1 MIQKESKTFLYKKVY
16 QDLKDRIQN
25 GEYLRDALLPS
36 EREIGE
42 TYQVDRTTVRKA
54 LQLLVD
60 DALVE
65 KRAGKGTVVV
75 WRPLEASPQI
85 QVPFRPERKNGP
97 LAFLLP
103 KGDNNSS
110 RITQPFYAQLFYRA
124 QKECQKHGYTLIYS
138 TLDESDSFDELVRD
152 NGFSGVF
159 FVSNVSHRH
168 LDRALELQI
177 PSILVNSY
185 YEHMSSILSDNFSGT
200 YNACRYLI
208 ERGHKTIGIINGN
221 SRYTTNNER
230 YRGCITALR
239 EAGLSLKNEF
249 CLGGTS
255 WEFEAG
261 LAAVEQ
267 MLAKNAAYPTALVA
281 FNDRLALG
289 AIQAIHQAGL
299 KVPDDISIIGY
310 DNSDQAKYSMPRI
323 TTVEIH
329 ASLMAQTAARMLF
342 QQIDDY
348 EVLPVK
354 VLTPVELVEMDS
366 VRDLRTAAGN

>member
-1 MIQKESKTFLYKKVY
+1 MRYVISIIGKNGGTVVIPKESKTFLYKKVY
-16 QDLKDRIQN
+16 QDLKDRIQK

-60 DALVE
+60 EALVE

-75 WRPLEASPQI
+75 WRPSETTPQL
-85 QVPFRPERKNGP
+85 QAPSRPQRRNGP
-97 LAFLLP
+97 IAFLLP

-124 QKECQKHGYTLIYS
+124 EKECQKHGYTLIYS
-138 TLDESDSFDELVRD
+138 TLDESDSFDELVRA

-159 FVSNVSHRH
+159 FISNVSHRH
-168 LDRALELQI
+168 LDRALKLQI

-185 YEHMSSILSDNFSGT
+185 YEHMPSILSDNFSGT

-208 ERGHKTIGIINGN
+208 ERGHKTIGIINGD
-221 SRYTTNNER
+221 SRYTTSNER
-230 YRGCITALR
+230 CRGCVTALR
-239 EAGLSLKNEF
+239 EAGLSLKNEY
-249 CLGGTS
+249 CLGGSS

-261 LAAVEQ
+261 LAVVEQ
-267 MLAKNAAYPTALVA
+267 MLAKNTTCPTALVA

-310 DNSDQAKYSMPRI
+310 DNSDQARYSMPRI

-329 ASLMAQTAARMLF
+329 TSLMAQTAARMLF
-342 QQIDDY
+342 Q
-348 EVLPVK
+348 
-354 VLTPVELVEMDS
+354 
-366 VRDLRTAAGN
+366 

>member
-1 MIQKESKTFLYKKVY
+1 MAQKENKTFLYKKVY
-16 QDLKDRIQN
+16 QDLKERIQN

-42 TYQVDRTTVRKA
+42 TYQVDRTTVRKS

-60 DALVE
+60 DGLVE

-75 WRPLEASPQI
+75 WRPQETVTQLQTG
-85 QVPFRPERKNGP
+85 FRPEKKDGP
-97 LAFLLP
+97 IAFLLP

-124 QKECQKHGYTLIYS
+124 EKECQKLGYTLIYS
-138 TLDESDSFDELVRD
+138 TLDESDNFDDLVQSH
-152 NGFSGVF
+152 GFSGIF
-159 FVSNVSHRH
+159 FVSNVAHRH
-168 LDRALELQI
+168 LDRALELGI
-177 PSILVNSY
+177 PAILINSY
-185 YEHMSSILSDNFSGT
+185 YSRMTSILSDNFCGT
-200 YNACRYLI
+200 YSACRYLI
-208 ERGHKTIGIINGN
+208 EHGHKSIGILSGD
-221 SRYTTNNER
+221 SAYTTDRER
-230 YRGCITALR
+230 YRGCVSALR
-239 EAGLSLKNEF
+239 EYGLPLKNEY

-261 LAAVEQ
+261 LAAMEQ
-267 MLAKNAAYPTALVA
+267 MLAKNTSYPTAFVA

-299 KVPDDISIIGY
+299 RVPEDISIIGY
-310 DNSDQAKYSMPRI
+310 DNSDQAKYSLPRI

-329 ASLMAQTAARMLF
+329 VSLMAQTAARMLF

-354 VLTPVELVEMDS
+354 ILTPVELIEQES
-366 VRDLRTAAGN
+366 VCGR